1 MKIFGIGT
9 DIVNIRR
16 MDKTLKN
23 HGKNFKKK
31 FFTKKE
37 IKYCDDRNNP
47 GSFYA
52 KRFAAK
58 EALTKAL
65 GTGIRKG
72 INLKDIEISND
83 NYGKPTIKLKGS
95 VDKLLKKKINK
106 KKYKIYLS
114 LSDDKPWAQAAVIIS
129 HN

>member
-1 MKIFGIGT
+1 
-9 DIVNIRR
+9 

-23 HGKNFKKK
+23 RGKNFKIK

-37 IKYCDDRNNP
+37 IKYCDGKKNS

-72 INLKDIEISND
+72 INLKDIQISND
-83 NYGKPTIKLKGS
+83 IYGKPAIKLKGN
-95 VDKLLKKKINK
+95 VDKFLKKKINK
-106 KKYKIYLS
+106 KKYKINLA
-114 LSDDKPWAQAAVIIS
+114 LSDDKPWAQAAVIIT

>member
-1 MKIFGIGT
+1 M
-9 DIVNIRR
+9 
-16 MDKTLKN
+16 
-23 HGKNFKKK
+23 
-31 FFTKKE
+31 
-37 IKYCDDRNNP
+37 
-47 GSFYA
+47 
-52 KRFAAK
+52 
-58 EALTKAL
+58 